1 MNSRIDANQ
10 QAGLLLSPANHLIL
24 PLAISRLS
32 SASIMSSTC
41 INSPGG
47 GDDTLTANK
56 VRQSKSRRTLS
67 TQDATSSSSSQA
79 SVSSSLSSS
88 SLPMPTSL
96 AVVARAASPAENST
110 SLQRTKMFVPLSRPD
125 DSLWLAP
132 PLCLVRSQIEVVAFT
147 KEAIEAL
154 DKPSFS
160 RGGRLDRILARHG
173 HVVGVRCGWCAHLPI
188 KSRARGAISFPESIS
203 VLHQTIRNFKR
214 YHFNGCTCMPND
226 ITGKMRKFDEK
237 PKAHQSRK
245 GSETYWLQSARDL
258 GLVDCG
264 GEDKGICFRENILK
278 AKQEE
283 AVEQKEDGIVD
294 DDDLSSKKKKSEA
307 ASEPNSS
314 SSPCHDMDML
324 SMLAAVAQRT
334 KAKTSS
340 SPDTNNVG
348 TRNSSLPFRKRKL
361 SIPNLKKTAANQ
373 A

>member
-1 MNSRIDANQ
+1 
-10 QAGLLLSPANHLIL
+10 
-24 PLAISRLS
+24 
-32 SASIMSSTC
+32 
-41 INSPGG
+41 
-47 GDDTLTANK
+47 
-56 VRQSKSRRTLS
+56 
-67 TQDATSSSSSQA
+67 
-79 SVSSSLSSS
+79 
-88 SLPMPTSL
+88 
-96 AVVARAASPAENST
+96 
-110 SLQRTKMFVPLSRPD
+110 MFVPLARPD

-132 PLCLVRSQIEVVAFT
+132 PVCLVRSQIEVVAFT
-147 KEAIEAL
+147 KEAIQVL

-173 HVVGVRCGWCAHLPI
+173 HVVGVRCGWCAHLPM

-264 GEDKGICFRENILK
+264 GEDKGICFHQDVLK

-283 AVEQKEDGIVD
+283 TITKKDAGIVD
-294 DDDLSSKKKKSEA
+294 EDGMSSKKKRSDA
-307 ASEPNSS
+307 APETNSA

-324 SMLAAVAQRT
+324 SMLAAVAQTT
-334 KAKTSS
+334 KANPSYSS
-340 SPDTNNVG
+340 DANNAG
-348 TRNSSLPFRKRKL
+348 AKNSSLPFRKRKL
-361 SIPNLKKTAANQ
+361 SLASIKKTVAKQ